1 MSSSLDLASASF
13 ETLAL
18 SSPFE
23 GLLVVQLNRPN
34 AANSIC
40 TQMGHDL
47 IAVFGALEAEP
58 EKYRCVVLSAAGER
72 IFCAGADLKER
83 DGMTDAQFN
92 TQHYLFERMGRAIY
106 DCPVPLIACIN
117 GAAIAG
123 GLELALAC
131 DFIVAADHA
140 RFGFAEVSRGI
151 MPGGG
156 GTQQLPRAI
165 GVRRA
170 KEVVF
175 TGEPFGAQEALSLG
189 LVNHV
194 WPKEELFERT
204 MQLVKR
210 ILANAPLAVRQAK
223 KAMTFGT
230 QMDLRTGLFFEIE
243 AYSRLVSTDDRMEG
257 IRAFN
262 EKRPPRF
269 TGR

>member
-1 MSSSLDLASASF
+1 MSLLDLSIPL

-23 GLLVVQLNRPN
+23 GLLVVQLNRP
-34 AANSIC
+34 AVANSLS
-40 TQMGHDL
+40 TQMGRDL
-47 IAVFGALEAEP
+47 IAVFDALEAEP
-58 EKYRCVVLSAAGER
+58 EVYRCVLLTGAGDR
-72 IFCAGADLKER
+72 VFCAGADLKER
-83 DGMTDAQFN
+83 DGMTDAQFE
-92 TQHYLFERMGRAIY
+92 TQHYLFERMVRAIT
-106 DCPVPLIACIN
+106 DCPVPLIACVN

-131 DFIVAADHA
+131 DFIVAADTA
-140 RFGFAEVSRGI
+140 RFGFSEVMRGI

-165 GVRRA
+165 GARRA
-170 KEVVF
+170 KEAIF
-175 TGEPFGAQEALSLG
+175 TGSNFDAAQALEWG

-194 WPKEELFERT
+194 YPAAALREETFA
-204 MQLVKR
+204 LVRR
-210 ILANAPLAVRQAK
+210 ILANAPIAVRQAK
-223 KAMTFGT
+223 KAVTFGL

-243 AYSRLVSTDDRMEG
+243 AYSRLISTEDRQEG

-269 TGR
+269 VGR